1 MLHQDTPQYPTQR
14 TTLAAVTRRIKRLEE
29 RLEQL
34 DTKLTPAEVKRRV
47 WLVDLTVE
55 DEE

>member
-1 MLHQDTPQYPTQR
+1 MLHQETPQYPTER

-34 DTKLTPAEVKRRV
+34 DTKLTPEELKRRV
-47 WLVDLTVE
+47 WLVDL